1 VTEEK
6 KDKEDMKEEDD
17 AVFPFVEGEIIDLVA
32 TNSNWANLIC
42 KWMNNPKVR
51 HYSRNIWPKTPDRQ
65 MRDFIVF
72 TIYHKQLKRP
82 IGRIGFSH
90 IDWVSRNA
98 NIFAFI
104 GEPELWGKG
113 IAGEAS
119 RLIIN
124 YGFTELNLHKIYAGV
139 FTPNSRSLRAAEKLG
154 FEKECVLKEG
164 MYVDGQYH
172 DVHKFALFKRDWKM
186 KE

>member
-1 VTEEK
+1 VGLKVTEEK

-51 HYSRNIWPKTPDRQ
+51 HYSRNIWPKTLEEVKKWFEPPPDRQ

-98 NIFAFI
+98 
-104 GEPELWGKG
+104 
-113 IAGEAS
+113 
-119 RLIIN
+119 
-124 YGFTELNLHKIYAGV
+124 
-139 FTPNSRSLRAAEKLG
+139 KL
-154 FEKECVLKEG
+154 L
-164 MYVDGQYH
+164 D
-172 DVHKFALFKRDWKM
+172 
-186 KE
+186 